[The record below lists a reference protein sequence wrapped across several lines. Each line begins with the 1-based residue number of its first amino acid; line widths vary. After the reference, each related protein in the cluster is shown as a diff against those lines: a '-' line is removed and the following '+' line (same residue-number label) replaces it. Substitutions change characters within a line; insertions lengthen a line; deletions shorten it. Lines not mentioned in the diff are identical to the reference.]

1 MPSAWPYLERHPV
14 RDRVLDALRAPREP
28 GVLLVGPYGC
38 GKTYLLRALSE
49 DLRQRGRLLHAAAVT
64 EAAITHAAPVADV
77 LLIDDIDR
85 LDDRALGLLADAAT
99 TGERNLIA
107 TTRPLLYPDLAL
119 RARGLN
125 LAVTPVPA
133 LTEAEIRTYCTSRLG
148 GPIDDLSLAE
158 IGDATAGLPLL
169 VREVIDTMLAQDQL
183 RTVHGVWRLDGAV
196 RFSIWF
202 GQAAAASL
210 APLSPGE
217 RDLLQ
222 LLAIIDGIP
231 LPLAEALSLHDSLE
245 RLEQRGLLT
254 VSTDDRAVLSPAAGW
269 LAPAVQAG
277 GTGTQRR
284 RLADACLRALREP
297 VDRTGLLDPLDTA
310 KLRMTAGRPVDLDH
324 AITAAGAALEHHAP
338 RWAQQLLHPHATD
351 PASSPLLA
359 DTLIRQACPRSAERM
374 LGLSAASAGAESRGR
389 LAAERLDVLI
399 LWLADVRTAQ
409 RVVMPPGCP
418 GRPHRLDPAG
428 LLVAACAEN
437 VSSLL
442 PTLRK
447 RSENT
452 PLAKRDGQ
460 RVFLAHLYAL
470 LAGGQAQA
478 ALHAVTE
485 IGDTFL
491 GQFVP
496 DLRLAV
502 LLLFGR
508 ALLTVSRIPEAL
520 DVARRLAAEGRRLR
534 HGPALAAG
542 LALAGAAQLRG
553 GALDDAGRSFRHA
566 LAALHGR
573 EAGWTQARA
582 LTGLAL
588 CQAWHSGAEP
598 AGALDEVRAAAQAL
612 GSPDIDEMAG
622 LTTAQILL
630 IRGRIHPAG
639 EQALRVAARAESLGR
654 RATVAEALLVAG
666 QAVPDLDVAQRLT
679 RLADDCDYD
688 LPQVHAGYLT
698 ALARRSGAALDA
710 CARGYQQRGLRLL
723 AAAASAH
730 AQAHLRTAGE
740 QVTANS
746 SARRLT
752 SLISE
757 TGITVP
763 MAWPAASPL
772 VPLTVRE
779 QEVAALVARGLSSE
793 KIAEMLRLSVRTVD
807 NHLQH
812 CYRKLGVSSRAQLTE
827 TLKGGPDRAD

>member
-1 MPSAWPYLERHPV
+1 MTSAWPYLERHPV
-14 RDRVLDALRAPREP
+14 RAGVLDVVRSAREP

-49 DLRQRGRLLHAAAVT
+49 DLQQRGRLLHAAVTT
-64 EAAITHAAPVADV
+64 EATVAQAVRSADV

-99 TGERNLIA
+99 TGDRNLIA
-107 TTRPLLYPDLAL
+107 ATRPLLYPDLAL

-133 LTEAEIRTYCTSRLG
+133 LSEVETRTYCTSRLD

-158 IGDATAGLPLL
+158 IVEATAGLPLL
-169 VREVIDTMLAQDQL
+169 VREAVDSMLAQQQL
-183 RTVHGVWRLDGAV
+183 RTVHGVWLLDGSV
-196 RFSIWF
+196 RFSTWL

-222 LLAIIDGIP
+222 LLAIIDGLP
-231 LPLAEALSLHDSLE
+231 LPLADVLNLHESLE
-245 RLEQRGLLT
+245 RLERRGLLA
-254 VSTDDRAVLSPAAGW
+254 VPGGDRAVLSPAAAW
-269 LAPAVQAG
+269 LPPVVEAS
-277 GTGTQRR
+277 GTGIQRR
-284 RLADACLRALREP
+284 RLATACLRALREP
-297 VDRTGLLDPLDTA
+297 VDHTGLLGPLDTA
-310 KLRMTAGRPVDLDH
+310 KLRLAAGRPVDLDH
-324 AITAAGAALEHHAP
+324 AIAAAGAALEHQAP
-338 RWAQQLLHPHATD
+338 RWAQRLLHPYAKE

-359 DTLIRQACPRSAERM
+359 DILIRQASPRRAERM
-374 LGLSAASAGAESRGR
+374 LGLSTSIATAESRSR
-389 LAAERLDVLI
+389 LTACRLDVLV
-399 LWLADVRTAQ
+399 LWLSDVHTAQ
-409 RVVMPPGCP
+409 RVVLPPGCP
-418 GRPHRLDPAG
+418 ARPARPDAADV
-428 LLVAACAEN
+428 LVASCAEN

-442 PTLRK
+442 PALRK

-452 PLAKRDGQ
+452 PLNRPEGQ
-460 RVFLAHLYAL
+460 RVFLAHLHAL

-485 IGDTFL
+485 IGDTTL
-491 GQFVP
+491 GHFVT

-508 ALLTVSRIPEAL
+508 ALLTVSRLPEAL
-520 DVARRLAAEGRRLR
+520 GVAQRLTGEGLRLR
-534 HGPALAAG
+534 HGLALAAG
-542 LALAGAAQLRG
+542 LALAGAAHLRH
-553 GALDDAGRSFRHA
+553 GALDDAERNLRHA

-573 EAGWTQARA
+573 EAGWTQVRA
-582 LTGLAL
+582 VTGLAL
-588 CQAWHSGAEP
+588 CQAWRSGADP
-598 AGALDEVRAAAQAL
+598 SATLDEVRAATHGL
-612 GSPDIDEMAG
+612 GSPEIDEMIG
-622 LTTAQILL
+622 LATAQTLL

-639 EQALRVAARAESLGR
+639 RQALRVAERAEALGR
-654 RATVAEALLVAG
+654 RATVAEALLIAG
-666 QAVPDLDVAQRLT
+666 QAVPDLDVTRRLT

-688 LPQVHAGYLT
+688 LPQVHAGYLA

-710 CARGYQQRGLRLL
+710 SARSYQQRGLRLL
-723 AAAASAH
+723 AAAACAH

-746 SARRLT
+746 SARRLAH
-752 SLISE
+752 LIEE

-763 MAWPAASPL
+763 MAWPPASTL

-793 KIAEMLRLSVRTVD
+793 KIAEALRLSVRTVD

-812 CYRKLGVSSRAQLTE
+812 CDRKLGISSRAQLAE
-827 TLKGGPDRAD
+827 TLRSGPDAIV